1 MIHLIG
7 GTVDESTLVLAV
19 LGRKVSIGWRLSGYL
34 EKEVLSEDYAHFN
47 II

>member
-7 GTVDESTLVLAV
+7 GTVDESTLMLAV

-34 EKEVLSEDYAHFN
+34 EKEVLSEEYDHFN